1 MADENNA
8 NSGHISVL
16 DRKKYGD
23 VVDNV
28 LGNTDVIIK
37 YPSFTVE
44 DGIHVKPSQAAEEP
58 KVGIGTNLSFTKKF
72 PKLYTLMMVDPDA
85 PSPDDP
91 VNAQWLHWLVVNIPR
106 GRVIHSGKVMPAL
119 HNQQQLKGG
128 QQQQQVLQNGQQQQ
142 QQLGR
147 LSPDAEGE
155 VDKGDVLTDYMGPA
169 PPQGTHRYVFLVYE
183 QHMHRELQPFR
194 TKQRPKFNA
203 ADWAKRH
210 NLGDP
215 VAATHF
221 EAAPE

>member
-1 MADENNA
+1 MLA
-8 NSGHISVL
+8 NTSTAVYTSGVRPFSVL
-16 DRKKYGD
+16 TMCFI
-23 VVDNV
+23 VPPCMHV
-28 LGNTDVIIK
+28 L
-37 YPSFTVE
+37 
-44 DGIHVKPSQAAEEP
+44 
-58 KVGIGTNLSFTKKF
+58 
-72 PKLYTLMMVDPDA
+72 
-85 PSPDDP
+85 
-91 VNAQWLHWLVVNIPR
+91 
-106 GRVIHSGKVMPAL
+106 
-119 HNQQQLKGG
+119 
-128 QQQQQVLQNGQQQQ
+128 
-142 QQLGR
+142 
-147 LSPDAEGE
+147 GE